1 MTCFKPLKAYRTEA
15 INPDTGKRG
24 LTFNPLKAVNS
35 ALPLK
40 LPCGQCDGCR
50 HDKAAGWAVRLAH
63 EARVHERS
71 CFITLTYSDEA
82 VPADYSVKLRDWQL
96 FMKRARK
103 WSASPIRSFGVGE
116 YGDRGGRPHYH
127 GLIFGE
133 DFANDRTLWAERNGH
148 QTWKSEALQSLWPHG
163 HVELGS
169 VTPSSAGYV
178 ARYCLKKMTGP
189 IADDH
194 YFRLSPV
201 DGQMHRVEPEFA
213 TMSRRPGI
221 GTEWFR
227 RYGGEAFAS
236 DFVIVDGRRR
246 PVPSY
251 YLRKLEEEA
260 EPVVRHLPAYD
271 LTLVS
276 TVPAQVKAARKL
288 KAASPR
294 AKANST
300 PERLAVREE
309 VHLRKV
315 NRLVRTL

>member
-1 MTCFKPLKAYRTEA
+1 MTCFKPLKAFRTDA

-24 LTFNPLKAVNS
+24 LTFNPLHAVNS

-50 HDKAAGWAVRLAH
+50 HDKAASWAVRLGH
-63 EARVHERS
+63 EAKTHDRS
-71 CFITLTYSDEA
+71 SFVTLTYSDEA
-82 VPADYSVKLRDWQL
+82 VPSDYSVKLRDWQL
-96 FMKRARK
+96 FMKRLRK
-103 WSASPIRSFGVGE
+103 QAGTALRFFGCGE

-133 DFANDRTLWAERNGH
+133 DFANDRTPWAKRNGH
-148 QTWKSEALQSLWPHG
+148 QTYKSEALQSLWPHG

-194 YFRLSPV
+194 YFRLSPI

-221 GTEWFR
+221 GTHWFR
-227 RYGGEAFAS
+227 RFAGDAFPS
-236 DFVIVDGRRR
+236 DFIIVDGRRR

-251 YLRKLEEEA
+251 YLRKLEAEEPELA
-260 EPVVRHLPAYD
+260 PRAGHFLRDQSAPVSVQILRRRKA
-271 LTLVS
+271 
-276 TVPAQVKAARKL
+276 KAADPRK
-288 KAASPR
+288 KADA
-294 AKANST
+294 T

-309 VHLRKV
+309 VHRRKV
-315 NRLVRTL
+315 QRLVRTL